1 MGSRTRQG
9 TEARKTRLLADAL
22 TLSFRCAPMTKDLLL
37 QAPQRCRDF
46 SLLKRDSGDGKRC
59 LSLFEVTHVL
69 VCLDHVARFI
79 VNADRGIVCAAVEFG
94 VIGLY

>member
-9 TEARKTRLLADAL
+9 TEARKTRLVADAL

-46 SLLKRDSGDGKRC
+46 SLLKRDSGDGKRS
-59 LSLFEVTHVL
+59 LSLFEVAHVL

-79 VNADRGIVCAAVEFG
+79 VNADRGIV
-94 VIGLY
+94 

>member
-9 TEARKTRLLADAL
+9 TEARKTRLVADAL

-46 SLLKRDSGDGKRC
+46 SLLKRDSGDGKRS
-59 LSLFEVTHVL
+59 LSLFEVAHVL
-69 VCLDHVARFI
+69 ARFDHIPRVI
-79 VNADRGIVCAAVEFG
+79 VNADRGIV
-94 VIGLY
+94 